1 MAAHLLAAEPFGGEE
16 RNHAHPH
23 QSDKAGHHG
32 KPGKQPAGEGGKIMP
47 RQLPMK
53 QRLQQAEHKQ
63 RGHRQIIALVAA
75 AHHGHAHIPGREPIE
90 RHARDAAGQGERRG
104 KGKRARQQPQ
114 QRQHH
119 QRRAPSARLF
129 RPSGHRREQEGYHH
143 RAGIAP
149 NHFVGM
155 PEIIGQRGRAL
166 IAEAPQQDGKRAVE
180 GGQRVEGAEGH
191 APNGMV
197 FGKQVHDVSIIGL
210 KVGVG

>member
-23 QSDKAGHHG
+23 QPDKAGHHG

-75 AHHGHAHIPGREPIE
+75 AHYGHAHIPGRKPIE
-90 RHARDAAGQGERRG
+90 RHARDTAGQGKRCG

-114 QRQHH
+114 QCQHH

-129 RPSGHRREQEGYHH
+129 RPGGYRREQEGHH
-143 RAGIAP
+143 DGAGITP

-155 PEIIGQRGRAL
+155 PKVIGQRGRAL
-166 IAEAPQQDGKRAVE
+166 IAEAPQQDGQCAVE
-180 GGQRVEGAEGH
+180 GGQRIEGAEGH
-191 APNGMV
+191 APNRMV
-197 FGKQVHDVSIIGL
+197 FGEQIHDVSMIGL
-210 KVGVG
+210 